1 VADPDDSFRRYL
13 EAKRTVDRRSRN
25 RRVRDR
31 FRETLDSSERPVEV
45 CELGTGT
52 GTMVERLGEWAGG
65 RDVRYAAVDADPALL
80 EAAVDGVAEWA
91 RENGDLRQ
99 RSGDSLLVERD
110 GARLEVEF
118 AVEEGLAYLAD
129 RPDSFDVVVGQ
140 AFLDLTDVEAAMER
154 VSTALRPGGVGYFP
168 ITFDGVTALLPAVD
182 PEFDDRLERRFHRH
196 MDATEKPGG
205 TAGDSRAGR
214 HLLVAVPET
223 GGEVLAAGGSDWVVT
238 PTGGEYEADEAFF
251 LHHLVDTV
259 DGALA
264 DDDAVDG
271 DELSSWTRTRHDQID
286 SGELAYVAHQLDVLA
301 RWPGEE

>member
-1 VADPDDSFRRYL
+1 MADPNDPFRRYL

-31 FRETLDSSERPVEV
+31 FRTALDAFEQPIEV

-52 GTMVERLGEWAGG
+52 GTMVELIGEWTGG
-65 RDVRYAAVDADPALL
+65 HEVRYAAVDADPDLVA
-80 EAAVDGVAEWA
+80 AAVDGVAEWG
-91 RENGDLRQ
+91 RENGALRR
-99 RSGDSLLVERD
+99 RSADSLVVERD
-110 GARLEVEF
+110 GGRLEVEF
-118 AVEEGLAYLAD
+118 AVGEGLAYLAD

-140 AFLDLTDVEAAMER
+140 AFLDLTDVEAATER

-182 PEFDDRLERRFHRH
+182 PELDDHLERRFHRH
-196 MDATEKPGG
+196 MDATEKASG
-205 TAGDSRAGR
+205 TTGDSRAGR

-238 PTGGEYEADEAFF
+238 PTGGEYEADEAVF

-259 DGALA
+259 EGALA
-264 DDDAVDG
+264 DDDAVDD

-286 SGELAYVAHQLDVLA
+286 AGELAYVAHQLDVLA
-301 RWPGEE
+301 RWPGGE